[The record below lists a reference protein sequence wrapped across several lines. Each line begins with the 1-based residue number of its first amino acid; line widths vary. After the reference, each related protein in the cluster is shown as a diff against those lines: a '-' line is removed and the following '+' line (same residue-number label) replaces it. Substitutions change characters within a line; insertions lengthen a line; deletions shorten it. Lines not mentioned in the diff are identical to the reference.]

1 MGSNHAVGVHFLIE
15 YTGAKYFIDAF
26 LLISYIVKLTSMP
39 LIFKV
44 NAFIFKVDGDLA
56 SVEGDNASV
65 EGDNASVED
74 DNASV
79 EDDNASVED
88 DNASVEDD
96 NASVED
102 DFFEQFETRLSGF
115 MQVTRI
121 YQLL

>member
-79 EDDNASVED
+79 EDD
-88 DNASVEDD
+88 
-96 NASVED
+96 
-102 DFFEQFETRLSGF
+102 FFEQFETRLSGF